1 MTTKPVTVTK
11 TQVEAAKKF
20 GASKVANETSI
31 AKLRSAIGAKML
43 SRFNLHFEE
52 SKKEKAA
59 ATKTVREFRTAFEN
73 GMGSA
78 QSPEARAWNATSKD
92 ALSRILKAERLAHS
106 HGDRQVN
113 VETDKGKN
121 GRKLK
126 DVLSV
131 PAASRFAA
139 TFNHDI
145 DSPESKMILEMVG
158 ETLKG
163 SNKDRT
169 ISDYEASKIFGKMS
183 EAMSEK
189 KSTDD
194 ILHEKT
200 VAIQEWLS
208 KLNED
213 RHCNKPI
220 DWLVDWAK
228 EMAKDH
234 SKEIQAKRVNPN
246 KQKD

>member
-11 TQVEAAKKF
+11 AQVEAAKKF
-20 GASKVANETSI
+20 GASKVANETSL

-43 SRFNLHFEE
+43 SRFNLHLEE
-52 SKKEKAA
+52 SGKAKSA
-59 ATKTVREFRTAFEN
+59 ATKTVGEFRSAFEN
-73 GMGSA
+73 GLGSA

-106 HGDRQVN
+106 HGDRQIQVA
-113 VETDKGKN
+113 TDKGKS

-139 TFNHDI
+139 TLTEDA
-145 DSPESKMILEMVG
+145 DSPASKMMLELVG

-163 SNKDRT
+163 STKDRKIT
-169 ISDYEASKIFGKMS
+169 DYEASKIFGQVS
-183 EAMSEK
+183 EALSAP

-194 ILHEKT
+194 LLREKT
-200 VAIQEWLS
+200 IAIEEWLS

-213 RHCNKPI
+213 RHCNESI
-220 DWLVDWAK
+220 DWVVDWAK
-228 EMAKDH
+228 RVTKEH
-234 SKEIQAKRVNPN
+234 SKAIQAKRKNPS
-246 KQKD
+246 KQDK